1 MKNQLVE
8 KILDNAECIF
18 EEGNTVRAVLWSDD
32 DVNESETAI
41 AKDNGLDIKQIRVLK
56 QDETVTK
63 IFVDDMALHIVLN
76 QDVAHANKNAWQE
89 WQGVVMSVMTNREYE
104 EQDYF
109 ESRYEA
115 CYDTALDEF
124 KRVIE
129 PIKQSFEHHLDDTPF
144 NEVEWWKMAKIVKAV
159 EKMDKLSWYVY
170 QDDYDNIEYDF
181 YKELKAML
189 LDEYG
194 FDLDEK
200 EGE

>member
-1 MKNQLVE
+1 
-8 KILDNAECIF
+8 
-18 EEGNTVRAVLWSDD
+18 
-32 DVNESETAI
+32 
-41 AKDNGLDIKQIRVLK
+41 
-56 QDETVTK
+56 
-63 IFVDDMALHIVLN
+63 
-76 QDVAHANKNAWQE
+76 
-89 WQGVVMSVMTNREYE
+89 MSVMTNREYE